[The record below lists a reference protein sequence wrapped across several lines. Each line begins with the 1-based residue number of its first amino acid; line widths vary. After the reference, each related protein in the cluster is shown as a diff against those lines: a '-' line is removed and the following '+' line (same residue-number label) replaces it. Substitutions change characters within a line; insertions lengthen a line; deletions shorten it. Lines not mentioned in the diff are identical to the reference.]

1 MEYKRIYE
9 GKSLAKVKQRQSM
22 LIVAS
27 RMELYGKGR
36 PRVLLDVTLVLKM
49 LDICIF
55 SADIERH
62 VIGDLQW
69 EVYKFLLIE
78 RPDHSLGSSR
88 TKSHIT
94 ARVKHMM
101 IG

>member
-1 MEYKRIYE
+1 
-9 GKSLAKVKQRQSM
+9 M

-27 RMELYGKGR
+27 RMELSGKGR
-36 PRVLLDVTLVLKM
+36 PRVQLDVTLVLKM

-55 SADIERH
+55 SADIGRH

-69 EVYKFLLIE
+69 EVYRFLLID
-78 RPDHSLGSSR
+78 RLDLSLGSSHTR
-88 TKSHIT
+88 SHIT
-94 ARVKHMM
+94 ARVKHML

>member
-1 MEYKRIYE
+1 MTIN
-9 GKSLAKVKQRQSM
+9 
-22 LIVAS
+22 VAS
-27 RMELYGKGR
+27 RMELSRKGR
-36 PRVLLDVTLVLKM
+36 PRVQLDVTLVLKM

-55 SADIERH
+55 SADIGRY

-69 EVYKFLLIE
+69 EVYRFLLID
-78 RPDHSLGSSR
+78 RLDISLGSSHTR
-88 TKSHIT
+88 SHIT

>member
-9 GKSLAKVKQRQSM
+9 GKSLAKVKQRQSI

-36 PRVLLDVTLVLKM
+36 PRVLLDVTLVPKM

-55 SADIERH
+55 LADIGRH

-69 EVYKFLLIE
+69 EIYRFLLID
-78 RPDHSLGSSR
+78 RPDL
-88 TKSHIT
+88 
-94 ARVKHMM
+94 
-101 IG
+101 

>member
-1 MEYKRIYE
+1 MTIN
-9 GKSLAKVKQRQSM
+9 
-22 LIVAS
+22 VAS
-27 RMELYGKGR
+27 RMELSGKGR
-36 PRVLLDVTLVLKM
+36 PRVQLDVTLVLKM

-55 SADIERH
+55 SADIGRH

-69 EVYKFLLIE
+69 EVYRFLLID
-78 RPDHSLGSSR
+78 RLDLSLESSHTR
-88 TKSHIT
+88 SHII